1 MNNKLLLVS
10 IILFLTHCSF
20 NSNSNFWN
28 QSKIVKEERNKKQL
42 FQTTK
47 IADFEIN
54 EDLEIQIKSNA
65 FVKNSFQNNLTNN
78 NGQLDYDGKLKKASK
93 FKFSRI
99 DKFNEFEPEIIFDK
113 ENLIFFSNKGSILKF
128 NDKSKLLWKKNYYT
142 KNEKKLEPILFFA
155 NNEETLIVADN
166 ITRLYALDIS
176 SGNLIWSKNNPA
188 AFNSEIK
195 IYKDYFFLIDY
206 ENILRCFSIK
216 DGEEIWN
223 IKTENS
229 ILKSQKK
236 LSLVIKEEKIIFNH
250 SIGDI
255 TAVDMFGNLLWIVP
269 TLKNQNASTTYFLKM
284 SNLVIDKDSIYFST
298 NMNEFYS
305 LDLNNGVINW
315 KQNINSSLRS
325 TIIGEMIFSVSDEGY
340 FSIINVETGEII
352 RRTDIFS
359 GIKKKKKKKL
369 KATGFIVGK
378 EKIYVSLNNGKIF
391 IVDIKFGKTI
401 SSIKIDNDFIS
412 RPFVKNQELFII
424 KDNGIIKVQ

>member
-1 MNNKLLLVS
+1 MNNKLLLIS

-236 LSLVIKEEKIIFNH
+236 LSLVIKEEKIIFNN

>member
-1 MNNKLLLVS
+1 
-10 IILFLTHCSF
+10 
-20 NSNSNFWN
+20 
-28 QSKIVKEERNKKQL
+28 
-42 FQTTK
+42 
-47 IADFEIN
+47 
-54 EDLEIQIKSNA
+54 
-65 FVKNSFQNNLTNN
+65 
-78 NGQLDYDGKLKKASK
+78 
-93 FKFSRI
+93 
-99 DKFNEFEPEIIFDK
+99 
-113 ENLIFFSNKGSILKF
+113 
-128 NDKSKLLWKKNYYT
+128 
-142 KNEKKLEPILFFA
+142 
-155 NNEETLIVADN
+155 
-166 ITRLYALDIS
+166 
-176 SGNLIWSKNNPA
+176 
-188 AFNSEIK
+188 
-195 IYKDYFFLIDY
+195 
-206 ENILRCFSIK
+206 
-216 DGEEIWN
+216 
-223 IKTENS
+223 
-229 ILKSQKK
+229 
-236 LSLVIKEEKIIFNH
+236 
-250 SIGDI
+250 
-255 TAVDMFGNLLWIVP
+255 
-269 TLKNQNASTTYFLKM
+269 M